1 MNIHQKRFLCI
12 SLLALLFLVIGG
24 FDEVKALGTEI
35 FVSVD
40 GSGTA
45 CSQAAPCLFTQG
57 LANAVHGDTIFFKGG
72 NYTGSTDP
80 IIEVTQGILLIGG
93 WDGVATG
100 GLNIDPQAFPTV
112 IDGEGVR
119 GILEINLADDTHQV
133 NIEGFTLQNGY
144 ADYGGAI
151 NIKDGRVEIEDNII
165 QNNASNNYGG
175 GIYGN
180 AKDGLEIINN
190 LLSGNTAVWGGG
202 GIHINRS
209 LNPEKAIIESNL
221 FSANS
226 TGASGYGGAIE
237 ISRSSALINANI
249 IANTFNTSSTILITA
264 DELVEVTNNLI
275 YWDTYSSA
283 NASAL
288 NIWYDTGEVTQVV
301 NNTIVNAHLG
311 VKDTLDAAANVTN
324 NIFYGCWKS
333 IQTVSDGNVA
343 GFRNLFFNNTDDP
356 FTLTNPVTGLDPL
369 FVDPTNY
376 DYHIQSSSPAKDG
389 GASVPLTSDFEE
401 DIRPLGIGYDIG
413 ADEYNHT
420 PIFTS
425 SPVTQAKEGEVYQ
438 YSITASDPDV
448 ATGDVLMFSATT
460 KPPWLTLTKT
470 GPETATLTG
479 TPPTGDAGHHT
490 IMLRVSD
497 LSGAFDEQSFTILVE
512 PEDEVFYSFLS
523 IFAK

>member
-1 MNIHQKRFLCI
+1 MNIHQKRFLCM
-12 SLLALLFLVIGG
+12 SLLAVLFLMTGG
-24 FDEVKALGTEI
+24 FDEVKAQGSEI

-45 CSQAAPCLFTQG
+45 CSQAMPCHFTQG

-93 WDGVATG
+93 WDGVAMG

-119 GILEINLADDTHQV
+119 GIIEINLADDTRQV

-249 IANTFNTSSTILITA
+249 IANTFNTSSSILITA
-264 DELVEVTNNLI
+264 EELVEVTNNLI
-275 YWDTYSSA
+275 YWDSYNSA
-283 NASAL
+283 NPDA
-288 NIWYDTGEVTQVV
+288 IKDYYEEGEVTQVI
-301 NNTIVNAHLG
+301 NNTIINAH
-311 VKDTLDAAANVTN
+311 TAIEDAYKAKINVTN
-324 NIFYGCWKS
+324 NIIYGCWKS
-333 IQTVSDGNVA
+333 IDNEGNVT
-343 GFRNLFFNNTDDP
+343 GSRNLFFDNTDDP

-369 FVDPTNY
+369 FVDPANQ

-389 GASVPLTSDFEE
+389 GASVPLTIDFEE

-413 ADEYNHT
+413 ADEYNYT

-425 SPVTQAKEGEVYQ
+425 SPLTQAKEGEVYQ
-438 YSITASDPDV
+438 YTITVSDPDV
-448 ATGDVLMFSATT
+448 ATGDVLVFSATT

-470 GPETATLTG
+470 GPEIATLSG

-490 IMLRVSD
+490 IILNVSD

-512 PEDEVFYSFLS
+512 PEDEVFYSYLS
-523 IFAK
+523 IFSK